1 MKRRTGLFGYVHVM
15 ISALFGIHL
24 LSCGIIGWFFGN
36 TGWVA
41 HALLRLA
48 PWGCSMPVW

>member
-1 MKRRTGLFGYVHVM
+1 MGTLDLM
-15 ISALFGIHL
+15 ISAPLGIYL

>member
-1 MKRRTGLFGYVHVM
+1 M

-24 LSCGIIGWFFGN
+24 LSCGIIGWFFGK

-41 HALLRLA
+41 RALLRVA
-48 PWGCSMPVW
+48 PWGCWRAVRPPAGPGGAK